1 MENTP
6 YTSETIKLYK
16 EMFNHYDQIGIV
28 IQAYLHRSIDDIKV
42 LSNDKFN
49 VRICKGIYV
58 EDPSLVLNDYN
69 DIRDNYISLVKES
82 LNNGSYVGIATHDEF
97 LIDSLYS
104 WILEKNISK
113 DRYEFQVLHGV
124 PMQKKLK
131 KLMDDSQFEIIK
143 TPYSSFQDPL
153 NFKDTKTY
161 KERFQA
167 AQEKTNMDCAILV
180 AYGKIKGIPVTC
192 ALHNFAFLGGSV
204 GPSEAEA
211 LVKAAEHA
219 VTYNTPLIIFTCSG
233 GMRMMTNQYSLQAL
247 PKSTIAVQMVKDA
260 RLPYI
265 VVLTDPT
272 SGGVS
277 ASYASLGEITLAEPK
292 SAIMFAGPSV
302 TQRTTGEVI
311 PEEVQTAEEMLK
323 NGMIDAIV
331 HRNDLRDNLAQI
343 ISTLLK
349 RAA

>member
-1 MENTP
+1 MKLINNLIIQILPFLPKFLVKIVASPYIAGITDEEMLQNVEKLNQKGFKVAIDILGEHVQTENEAKEVTNRYVAIYDEISKRNLLANLSIKLTHIGQDLGLDIVEKNLSKLVEAAKKNNNFLRLDMENAP

-16 EMFNHYDQIGIV
+16 EMFNHYNQIGIV

-131 KLMDDSQFEIIK
+131 KLMDDGNTVRVYLPYGDNWYDYSVRRLKENPKMAGYIIK
-143 TPYSSFQDPL
+143 NLFYS
-153 NFKDTKTY
+153 
-161 KERFQA
+161 
-167 AQEKTNMDCAILV
+167 
-180 AYGKIKGIPVTC
+180 
-192 ALHNFAFLGGSV
+192 
-204 GPSEAEA
+204 
-211 LVKAAEHA
+211 
-219 VTYNTPLIIFTCSG
+219 IF
-233 GMRMMTNQYSLQAL
+233 
-247 PKSTIAVQMVKDA
+247 
-260 RLPYI
+260 RL
-265 VVLTDPT
+265 
-272 SGGVS
+272 
-277 ASYASLGEITLAEPK
+277 K
-292 SAIMFAGPSV
+292 
-302 TQRTTGEVI
+302 
-311 PEEVQTAEEMLK
+311 
-323 NGMIDAIV
+323 
-331 HRNDLRDNLAQI
+331 
-343 ISTLLK
+343 
-349 RAA
+349 